1 MSALL
6 SEVAAPTQNAMPETN
21 RRSADFHPS
30 IWGDHFLTYASDSL
44 ETEENLEQK
53 VQEMKEAVRRM
64 LTSPIENLSQKLN
77 LIDVIQRLGVSY
89 QFENEI
95 EKSLQQLHMTLQD
108 SNDHENDDDL
118 YTVALQF
125 RLLRQQGYRISCDK
139 FTKFKESNGNFKE
152 SLISDARGMLS
163 LYEATYLK
171 IHGEAILDEAL
182 VFTATHLES
191 IASHLSPP
199 LAAQVSHALKQPI
212 HKGLP
217 RLEARHFFTIY
228 QEDPSHDK
236 VLLTFAKLDFN
247 LLQKMHQKEV
257 SDLARWW
264 KDLNFTREL
273 PFIRDRMIEC
283 YFWILGVYFEPEYL
297 LARRIL
303 TKVIA
308 MTSAIDDI
316 YDVYGTPEELELFN
330 QAIERWDIS
339 AIDQLPEYMK
349 VCYQALLDVYCEMEE
364 KVGEGRSY
372 RVKYAIE
379 AFEQKSAS
387 TPAVECYMTQHGA
400 TEEEAI
406 NDFRIQDEDGYTHA
420 GVVLKDF
427 VSSML
432 IEPVPL

>member
-1 MSALL
+1 
-6 SEVAAPTQNAMPETN
+6 
-21 RRSADFHPS
+21 
-30 IWGDHFLTYASDSL
+30 
-44 ETEENLEQK
+44 
-53 VQEMKEAVRRM
+53 M

-77 LIDVIQRLGVSY
+77 LID
-89 QFENEI
+89 
-95 EKSLQQLHMTLQD
+95 D

-125 RLLRQQGYRISCDK
+125 RLLRQQGYRISCEK
-139 FTKFKESNGNFKE
+139 FTKFKETNGNFKE

-257 SDLARWW
+257 SDLARW
-264 KDLNFTREL
+264 
-273 PFIRDRMIEC
+273 
-283 YFWILGVYFEPEYL
+283 
-297 LARRIL
+297 
-303 TKVIA
+303 
-308 MTSAIDDI
+308 
-316 YDVYGTPEELELFN
+316 
-330 QAIERWDIS
+330 DIS
-339 AIDQLPEYMK
+339 AIVTKDSFEWVFSNPK
-349 VCYQALLDVYCEMEE
+349 IVRVCTVVTKLMDDMVSH
-364 KVGEGRSY
+364 K
-372 RVKYAIE
+372 
-379 AFEQKSAS
+379 FEQKRGHVAS
-387 TPAVECYMTQHGA
+387 AVECYMAQHGA
-400 TEEEAI
+400 TEEEATNELCKQVKDAWKDI
-406 NDFRIQDEDGYTHA
+406 NEECLNPTTVPMPLLTRILNLARVMDVVYKDEDGYTNA
-420 GVVLKDF
+420 GTVLKDF
-427 VSSML
+427 IASML
-432 IEPVPL
+432 IDPVPL